1 MAASAVVAD
10 SFDWGMVS
18 SMNVSFDLSRPR
30 VRQAR
35 IANTLDKPIIKSL
48 FSLLAV
54 ALIIG
59 GFGLFLVGYSFGL
72 LIAAPSFWLAM
83 LVVWDEKHLR
93 KLPIRANSEQPEDL
107 LEWRILSQIKSAQPT
122 AKEIWQALRSHNQV
136 RFFQLRY
143 GMPVDLLDHMY
154 SIAEDIDMDQVWEQA
169 LAYRIKSGTTPLSA
183 GSVFIA
189 LFKNTPGSQEL
200 MDNMKVSIEEL
211 EAGVDWVAHIKRTL
225 WAYNNRENGGGIARD
240 WGYGYTPILNRV
252 AHNISLEVQASGL
265 LFRDIKAHTDL
276 LDRIIQVLSQAG
288 KSNIALVGEPGVGKT
303 TTVYGVANKLIEG
316 KDSALQY
323 HQIFELNAATLLAQ
337 ARERGQLE
345 ELILRVVGEA
355 HHARNI
361 ILFLDEAQLFLE
373 EGTGSVDLTNI
384 LLPLIQRAN
393 VRFIMAMTPNHWQR
407 LTLENQALAGVLNY
421 QKVPPTGE
429 DDTFRV
435 MEDQTL
441 IIENK
446 YNVLLTYQALRE
458 AYHLADHYVSEQAF
472 PGKALKILED
482 AAVAAGPKNLVT
494 PEIVQQTMED
504 SKGIKVQAATADE
517 GAKLLNLED
526 ELHEQMINQ
535 YQAVKA
541 VANAL
546 RRARAGVRNKE
557 RPIGTFLFL
566 GPTGVGKTQL
576 AKALAD
582 VYFGGKDQIVRLDMN
597 EFVQSSDVAKLVD
610 ASGVLMSGIRQQPFS
625 VLLLDE
631 IEKAHP
637 DVVNAFLQLLDEG
650 RMSDSA
656 GRVVSFRDAIVIAT
670 SNAGADKVRQHIE
683 AGEEVEQFQEQF
695 LDELVSDNL
704 FKPEFLNRFD
714 EMAVFRPLKEE
725 ELLQVVTLMIK
736 DVNKTLAQQKIS
748 VALDDAAKLW
758 LVKRGIDPRL
768 GARPMRRMVTKYVED
783 IVAQHVLGGKINP
796 GSTLTLTV
804 EDFEKV
810 A

>member
-1 MAASAVVAD
+1 MSEII
-10 SFDWGMVS
+10 
-18 SMNVSFDLSRPR
+18 FDLKKPR
-30 VRQAR
+30 IRQAR
-35 IANTLDKPIIKSL
+35 IGKIIDSPTTKSL
-48 FSLLAV
+48 ISFLSV
-54 ALIIG
+54 ALLVSGIG
-59 GFGLFLVGYSFGL
+59 MLVLGYSFGL
-72 LIAAPSFWLAM
+72 LIAAPAFWLAM
-83 LVVWDEKHLR
+83 IVVWDEKYLH
-93 KLPIRANSEQPEDL
+93 KLPIVANTDHPQDL
-107 LEWRILSQIKSAQPT
+107 LEWRILSGIKSAKPT
-122 AKEIWQALRSHNQV
+122 SKEIWQIIRSHNQV

-143 GMPVDLLDHMY
+143 GMPLDILDQMY
-154 SIAEDIDMDQVWEQA
+154 LIAEEIDMNKVWEQA
-169 LAYRIKSGTTPLSA
+169 MAYRIKAGTTPLSA
-183 GSVFIA
+183 GSLFMA

-200 MDNMKVSIEEL
+200 MDNMNVTIEEL
-211 EAGVDWVAHIKRTL
+211 EDGVDWVAHIKRTL
-225 WAYNNRENGGGIARD
+225 WAYNNRENSGGIARD

-252 AHNISLEVQASGL
+252 AHNISLEVQGAGL

-276 LDRIIQVLSQAG
+276 LNRIIQVLSQAG

-303 TTVYGVANKLIEG
+303 TAVYGVANKLIEG
-316 KDSALQY
+316 KDPALQY
-323 HQIFELNAATLLAQ
+323 HQIFELNAATLLSQ

-361 ILFLDEAQLFLE
+361 ILFLDEAQLFLQ

-384 LLPLIQRAN
+384 LLPLIQRSN
-393 VRFIMAMTPNHWQR
+393 VRFIMAMTPNHWQK
-407 LTLENQALAGVLNY
+407 LTLENQALAGILNY
-421 QKVPPTGE
+421 QKVPPTQQ

-458 AYHLADHYVSEQAF
+458 AYHLADHYISEQSF

-482 AAVAAGPKNLVT
+482 AAVTAGPKNLVT
-494 PEIVQQTMED
+494 PQIVQQTMEQ
-504 SKGIKVQAATADE
+504 SKGIKVQAATLDE

-535 YQAVKA
+535 FPAVKA

-597 EFVQSSDVAKLVD
+597 EFVQSSDVAKLID

-625 VLLLDE
+625 VVLLDE

-656 GRVVSFRDAIVIAT
+656 GKVVSFRDAIIIAT
-670 SNAGADKVRQHIE
+670 SNAGAEKVRQHIE
-683 AGEEVEQFQEQF
+683 SGQEVEQFQEQF
-695 LDELVSDNL
+695 LDELVSDGL

-714 EMAVFRPLKEE
+714 EMAVFRPLKED
-725 ELLQVVTLMIK
+725 ELLQVVTLMINE
-736 DVNKTLAQQKIS
+736 VNKNLSKQKLS
-748 VALDDAAKLW
+748 VQLDDTAKKW
-758 LVKRGIDPRL
+758 LVQRGIDPRL

-783 IVAQHVLGGKINP
+783 IVALQVLGGTANP
-796 GSTLTLTV
+796 GSVLTLTV